1 MRTPKKNL
9 EAELQRAEV
18 RSAANARAP
27 RSTSEVI
34 FIDAPDIH
42 NALPNRDD
50 GQPNL
55 IHREELLANG
65 VRISLPGWLNSAP
78 EPEPDDPP
86 EKFTDY
92 VTIFLNNVPFDDF
105 GLLGPVEPMFPIRR
119 TYSEDKFGNNGTNI
133 FRYEVV
139 RYDERLNVS
148 DDLIFTIDR
157 VNPTGGSPA
166 DPVELPAWIVEGT
179 ITPEQLADNNDEV
192 VLTIPPWADRKA
204 YDKVSVYWNF
214 FDTVPI
220 ATRELTSATGDVQ
233 IAIPAADIL
242 AAGEGPKLITYTLED
257 RAGNIS
263 QKTTHVAEL
272 LVLLNPR
279 PDNLRAP
286 VVPLAPIDR
295 DDANVPPQIE
305 ITYDKA
311 APGDRLEI
319 DFGGYVFFHEIHRLS
334 PIYYVDLTWE
344 ALKSG
349 GLLAPYTAV
358 LRYRVHRGTTY
369 STPWSPTLDV
379 DVDLF
384 VPGGDDETPGPVNPD
399 LPIPV
404 IESSVTGQLNKLGPD
419 DKDAD
424 ARIHFP
430 VPADVLAGHFVQVYW
445 GNHEVFAPPH
455 EVTPAEVAAGDFILD
470 IPWSVIELEKNGLIP
485 VYYEFSSASNA
496 NRAQSNPQEVRVAIF
511 EIVDLALPTFRDSQ
525 NVEIAVINCNHRPEL
540 GVRVNILDP
549 KNIKAGDKLFLN
561 WVVYEPISHGVPVE
575 ASRGEDI
582 PLPAVTTD
590 HDLPGHPGETYLVP
604 YDPYVSTV
612 VVGRVWVFYRL
623 ESADET
629 NGGRS
634 DVKKIVLSRQNGDG
648 SVCSA

>member
-27 RSTSEVI
+27 KSTNEPI
-34 FIDAPDIH
+34 IIDAPDIH
-42 NALPNRDD
+42 NALPNLDG

-55 IHREELLANG
+55 IHREELLEKG
-65 VRISLPGWLNSAP
+65 VSISLPGWLNSAP

-92 VTIFLNNVPFDDF
+92 VTIFLNNVKFDNLD
-105 GLLGPVEPMFPIRR
+105 LLGPVAPKFPIPL
-119 TYSEDKFGNNGTNI
+119 TYSEDRFGNNGTNI

-139 RYDERLNVS
+139 RYDEVLNVS
-148 DDLIFTIDR
+148 EELVFTIDR

-166 DPVELPAWIVEGT
+166 DPVELPAWVIEGT
-179 ITPEQLADNNDEV
+179 ITPELLADNDDEV
-192 VLTIPPWADRKA
+192 VLTIPPWADRKP
-204 YDKVSVYWNF
+204 YDIVKVYWNF

-220 ATRELTSATGDVQ
+220 ATRELTSATGTVE

-242 AAGEGPKLITYTLED
+242 AAGEGSKLVTYTLED

-263 QKTTHVAEL
+263 QKTTHVTEV
-272 LVLLNPR
+272 LVLLHPR

-305 ITYDKA
+305 IAYDKA
-311 APGDRLEI
+311 VAGDRLEI
-319 DFGGYVFFHEIHRLS
+319 DFGGYVFFHEIPRLS
-334 PIYYVDLTWE
+334 PIYYVDLTWD
-344 ALKSG
+344 ALRSG

-358 LRYRVHRGTTY
+358 LRYRVHRGIYATD
-369 STPWSPTLDV
+369 WSPTLDV

-404 IESSVTGQLNKLGPD
+404 VESTVTGQLNKLGPD
-419 DKDAD
+419 DRDAD
-424 ARIHFP
+424 ARVHFP

-445 GNHEVFAPPH
+445 GNQEVFTTPH
-455 EVTPAEVAAGDFILD
+455 EVTPEEVADGNFILEV
-470 IPWSVIELEKNGLIP
+470 PWEVIEREKNGLIP

-496 NRAQSNPQEVRVAIF
+496 NRAQSAPQEVRVAIF
-511 EIVDLALPTFRDSQ
+511 EIVDLALPTFRDPQ
-525 NVEIAVINCNHRPEL
+525 NGVITVINCNHRPEL

-561 WVVYEPISHGVPVE
+561 WVVFEPVSNGVPVE

-582 PLPAVTTD
+582 PLPPVTTD

-612 VVGRVWVFYRL
+612 VVGRAVIFYRL

-634 DVKKIVLSRQNGDG
+634 KETRAVLSRQNGDG
-648 SVCSA
+648 SICSA